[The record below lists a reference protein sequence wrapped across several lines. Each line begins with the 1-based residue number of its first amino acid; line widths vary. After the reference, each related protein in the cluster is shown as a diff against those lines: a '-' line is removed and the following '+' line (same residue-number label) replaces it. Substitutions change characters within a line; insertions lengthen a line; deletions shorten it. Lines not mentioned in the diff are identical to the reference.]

1 MPLKLNLFDAD
12 SSARTREEGDK
23 DGATM
28 KRTLFALLAGILM
41 SGLVTSLSSAQ
52 EAGTVTPNSSA
63 NIQEPSLGSY
73 ARAVKKDKKP
83 QAPAKKW
90 DNDNLPKDDKISVV
104 GNGVTASAVAS
115 AAPLSE
121 SQPAAG
127 PSGKLEVQPGQSQ
140 EQRQVVYDQ
149 WQQRINSQQSQVD
162 LLQRELDVDQRE
174 YKVRAAA
181 FYADAGD
188 RLRNQAAWDKEDTDY
203 KQKIAEKQKAL
214 NDAKQQVT
222 DMQEEARKS
231 GVPSSSREVSQP
243 DQQ

>member
-1 MPLKLNLFDAD
+1 MAQDTNVPG
-12 SSARTREEGDK
+12 SA
-23 DGATM
+23 
-28 KRTLFALLAGILM
+28 
-41 SGLVTSLSSAQ
+41 SA
-52 EAGTVTPNSSA
+52 P
-63 NIQEPSLGSY
+63 EPSLGSY

-104 GNGVTASAVAS
+104 GNGATASVAASAV
-115 AAPLSE
+115 PLSE
-121 SQPAAG
+121 SQPTAG
-127 PSGKLEVQPGQSQ
+127 ASGKLEVQPGQSQ

-149 WQQRINSQQSQVD
+149 WQQRINTQQSQAD

-174 YKVRAAA
+174 YRVRAAA

-188 RLRNQAAWDKEDTDY
+188 RLRNQAAWDKEDADY

-214 NDAKQQVT
+214 DEAKQKVT
-222 DMQEEARKS
+222 EMQEDARKS
-231 GVPSSSREVSQP
+231 GVPSSSREPAQP

>member
-1 MPLKLNLFDAD
+1 MPLELNLIDAD
-12 SSARTREEGDK
+12 SSGEMRGKGNK
-23 DGATM
+23 DGTTM

-52 EAGTVTPNSSA
+52 DTSA
-63 NIQEPSLGSY
+63 PPEPSLGSY

-104 GNGVTASAVAS
+104 GNGTTASADAS
-115 AAPLSE
+115 AGAPLSM
-121 SQPAAG
+121 SPA
-127 PSGKLEVQPGQSQ
+127 SGSPTDKSAVQPGQSP
-140 EQRQVVYDQ
+140 EQRQVIYDE
-149 WQQRINSQQSQVD
+149 WQQRISAQQSQVD

-174 YKVRAAA
+174 YRLRAAA

-203 KQKIAEKQKAL
+203 KQKLAEKQKSL
-214 NDAKQQVT
+214 DEAKQKVT
-222 DMQEEARKS
+222 DLQEEARKS
-231 GVPSSSREVSQP
+231 GVPSSSRETGQP